1 MAVENHR
8 LKVFLCHSS
17 ADKPKVREFHQ
28 RLISEGFDSWL
39 DEMKLVPGQDWDMEI
54 RKAVRDSDAVVV
66 FLSENSITKE
76 GYIQK
81 EIRFALD
88 AADEKPEGAIFLIPA
103 RLDDCSVPER
113 LVRLQWVDLFESKGY
128 EKLVYAL
135 KLRARNLGKEIAITP
150 SPNVVVYLSD
160 GRLLTSPRGT
170 SVGDFLKP
178 ISNTF
183 SAPIV
188 AAVINSELHEL
199 TYPINLESLVQ
210 PVTMD
215 TADGAR
221 IYRRS
226 LVFLLEM
233 AFAALFP
240 KGKLTIDHS
249 ISSGGYFCQVAGRG
263 QLSQSE
269 LDALV
274 LHMRGLIQE
283 GLPFE
288 RREVPLKEA
297 VDYFKKL
304 KFDDKV
310 RLLAHRQKPYLTLYS
325 LKDRMD
331 YLHGYMVPSTGY
343 LRWFEL
349 ALVSGGFTLHFPR
362 RHAPTSLEPMGDY
375 PKLLAA
381 FRQYGDWLT
390 RLGIDSVGALDDA
403 IEGGRAEEIVLVSE
417 ALHEGLVS
425 RIARQIAERGAEIVL
440 IAGPSSSGKTTF
452 SRRLSVQLLA
462 HGLSPYPLELDNYFV
477 AREKTPLGRDGAP
490 DYEALEALD
499 LPLLA
504 EHLDQLVSGKTV
516 HLPRYN
522 FKSGLSE
529 AGDIVRLHKG
539 QILIL
544 EGIHGLNP
552 RLIPGPL
559 AGRAFRVYVSALTQV
574 NLDRHNRVS
583 TTDTRL
589 IRRIVRDAR
598 ERGYSAAQTI
608 SRWEAVRRGEKRY
621 IFPYQENCD
630 VMFNS
635 ALVYEL
641 SALKPLAE
649 PLLRQVPYGVPEF
662 IEAKRLL
669 AFLEWFL
676 PIDASLIPAN
686 SIVREFL
693 GGSSLK
699 TFKVWKR

>member
-1 MAVENHR
+1 M
-8 LKVFLCHSS
+8 
-17 ADKPKVREFHQ
+17 
-28 RLISEGFDSWL
+28 
-39 DEMKLVPGQDWDMEI
+39 
-54 RKAVRDSDAVVV
+54 
-66 FLSENSITKE
+66 NS
-76 GYIQK
+76 Q
-81 EIRFALD
+81 F
-88 AADEKPEGAIFLIPA
+88 
-103 RLDDCSVPER
+103 S
-113 LVRLQWVDLFESKGY
+113 
-128 EKLVYAL
+128 
-135 KLRARNLGKEIAITP
+135 
-150 SPNVVVYLSD
+150 
-160 GRLLTSPRGT
+160 LTSPESSVQLHLPDGRALTGPRGAK
-170 SVGDFLKP
+170 VGEFLQIVKDD
-178 ISNTF
+178 F

-188 AAVINSELHEL
+188 AAIINNELHEL
-199 TYPINLESLVQ
+199 TYPIEAESRVQ

-274 LHMRGLIQE
+274 INMRELIKE
-283 GLPFE
+283 NLPFE
-288 RREVPLKEA
+288 RKEVPLKEA
-297 VDYFKKL
+297 MDYFKKL

-310 RLLAHRQKPYLTLYS
+310 RLLAHRQKPYLTLYG
-325 LKDRMD
+325 LKGRMD

-362 RHAPTSLEPMGDY
+362 RHAPTQLEPMGDY

-381 FRQYGDWLT
+381 FRQYGDWLA

-403 IEGGRAEEIVLVSE
+403 IQDGRADEIVLVSE
-417 ALHEGLVS
+417 AMHERHLS
-425 RIARQIAERGAEIVL
+425 QIAGQIAERESSIVL

-452 SRRLSVQLLA
+452 SRRLSIQLLA
-462 HGLSPYPLELDNYFV
+462 HGLSPYPLELDHYFV
-477 AREKTPLGRDGAP
+477 AREKTPLGKDGQP
-490 DYEALEALD
+490 DYEAIEALD

-504 EHLDQLVSGKTV
+504 EHLEQLVSGKTV

-522 FKSGLSE
+522 FRSGLSE
-529 AGDIVRLHKG
+529 AGDIVRLNKG
-539 QILIL
+539 HILIL

-559 AGRAFRVYVSALTQV
+559 AGRAFKVYVSALTQV

-621 IFPYQENCD
+621 IFPYQENAD

-649 PLLRQVPYGVPEF
+649 PLLRQVPHGTPEF

-699 TFKVWKR
+699 EFKVWKR